1 MISFY
6 FNKIRELKIIQ
17 SISIKVLDFI
27 VSIISSILIIR
38 IFQENIYGKFI
49 FISSLFALVSFF
61 YDQFDGLI
69 LKFIKSQKEYDSLNF
84 FISTIIFSKFIIYI
98 IGVFFLCLYGY
109 VFSSNFLLDRTLNSI
124 FLILLPHYLFS
135 AIDATISKALYIF
148 NKQFFLI
155 RLAFVRALILLFILG
170 FYYFLKKFD
179 KSELIIIH
187 SLIIL
192 IIGII
197 FSSVKYY
204 ILKKYSSNVSL
215 SLSRIDI
222 KKIIKNEHIKYLYPL
237 QFSSVLSLIK
247 NYIPNIVL
255 ASYFS
260 YGSTGYYHVIYNIF
274 KQINSFLPNLFN
286 MYLNKI
292 INVKMKSSILYK
304 KYFIGAGFSYLFTTV
319 LFSVFILLIKDL
331 LFKIYGFENYE
342 IFNIGIII
350 ISICLPISSIGYLLR
365 TNILTRTSTLPILI
379 SSITRFI
386 IGTPI
391 LYVFGYFF
399 EEKGFYY
406 SILINLLLFNSI
418 LYITSKK
425 IKNEKS

>member
-6 FNKIRELKIIQ
+6 YNKIRELKIIQ
-17 SISIKVLDFI
+17 SISIKGLDLI

-49 FISSLFALVSFF
+49 FVSSLFALISFF

-69 LKFIKSQKEYDSLNF
+69 LKFIKSQKQYDLLNF
-84 FISTIIFSKFIIYI
+84 FISTIIFSKFLIYI
-98 IGVFFLCLYGY
+98 IGVIFLCLYGY
-109 VFSSNFLLDRTLNSI
+109 VFSSNFLFDRTLNSI

-148 NKQFFLI
+148 NKQVFLI
-155 RLAFVRALILLFILG
+155 RIAFIRALMLLFILG
-170 FYYFLKKFD
+170 SYTFIKKFD

-197 FSSVKYY
+197 FFSIKLYT
-204 ILKKYSSNVSL
+204 LNKHSSNVSV
-215 SLSRIDI
+215 SLSRVDI
-222 KKIIKNEHIKYLYPL
+222 KKLIKNEHIKYLYPL

-247 NYIPNIVL
+247 NYIPNIL
-255 ASYFS
+255 IASNFS
-260 YGSTGYYHVIYNIF
+260 YGSTGYYHIIYNIF

-292 INVKMKSSILYK
+292 INVKMKSTILYK
-304 KYFIGAGFSYLFTTV
+304 KYFIGAGFSYLLVTV
-319 LFSVFILLIKDL
+319 LFSFFILSFKDF
-331 LFKIYGFENYE
+331 LFEIYGFENYE
-342 IFNIGIII
+342 IFNIGINI
-350 ISICLPISSIGYLLR
+350 ISICIPISSIGYLLR
-365 TNILTRTSTLPILI
+365 TNLLTRTSTSPILI
-379 SSITRFI
+379 SSLTRFI
-386 IGTPI
+386 FGIPI
-391 LYVFGYFF
+391 LYVFVYFF
-399 EEKGFYY
+399 KEKGFYY

-425 IKNEKS
+425 MKK